1 MSNDRAA
8 LLPRLAW
15 WIVMLAALLWSV
27 LCGALHIAGHT
38 PSGPTPLQPWYAI
51 QAVVVWGVVP
61 LQAWIV
67 GRVTARVTRLSDPA
81 RPIGVAAWGTTVL
94 CFVGSDL
101 VAWALVDFDELG
113 RVLLVTGPLSLVFGL
128 GVGVVR
134 LRTLG
139 SPAMRSVGALL
150 LGYLAA
156 VVVGGPFLR

>member
-1 MSNDRAA
+1 MPTPAHSAQIQARW
-8 LLPRLAW
+8 L
-15 WIVMLAALLWSV
+15 VGLAALLWSV
-27 LCGALHIAGHT
+27 LCGALHIAGPA
-38 PSGPTPLQPWYAI
+38 PSGPTPLEPWYAV

-101 VAWALVDFDELG
+101 VAWALVGFDELG
-113 RVLLVTGPLSLVFGL
+113 RGLLVTGPLSLVVGL